1 MIEIEKKVGPL
12 NPNSLRQKYFT
23 KDSMNIEFRKR
34 QMFEVNKSNR
44 VPNPHFISNP
54 NRECCEDSNRLNQT
68 IPLINGK
75 VTMPN
80 IFI

>member
-44 VPNPHFISNP
+44 VLHPISFLTQIGNAAKTP
-54 NRECCEDSNRLNQT
+54 
-68 IPLINGK
+68 IG
-75 VTMPN
+75 
-80 IFI
+80 